1 MAAHVFA
8 TTDPL
13 DGAAVASVEPDPFAP
28 DVTIWPEPP
37 EWLFPSIM
45 VLVVVTAIA
54 IVVLG
59 VLWIKSVR
67 VQRAEAASK
76 PKTEWVDLS
85 KLDKKGRW
93 EDTDHNPRAGGIERK
108 D

>member
-1 MAAHVFA
+1 MFA
-8 TTDPL
+8 LVPATADPL
-13 DGAAVASVEPDPFAP
+13 VPSVVESTEPDPFAP

-37 EWLFPSIM
+37 EWLFPAIM
-45 VLVVVTAIA
+45 VLVALTVITV
-54 IVVLG
+54 VVLA